1 MEIQEKIDRFNVLQK
16 KSNLEEKEKQEINH
30 LANEFLAITKQAYD
44 DISIN
49 YSCADRTNVMDSIIE
64 VYNTLFEM
72 AEEVMNRPIQEMT
85 VLDVGAGT
93 GKDIKYMYDRGIKKV
108 IGLDNSDGMIKVLKE
123 LEKRKEIPEN
133 SFVKGDMLKLPFP
146 NCTFDIVRQNAS
158 LLHIPITTKGEML
171 DKAMEENNRV
181 LKQNGI
187 LFISVK
193 KGKGIQFI
201 DTKEGFARRIFQMHT
216 VESITKVIEEND
228 FEILKMIE
236 IKEERQGTNIDWINL
251 IAKKV

>member
-1 MEIQEKIDRFNVLQK
+1 MEIQEKIDRFNYLQK
-16 KSNLEEKEKQEINH
+16 KSNLQDEEKQEINH
-30 LANEFLAITKQAYD
+30 LASEFLAITKQAYD

-146 NCTFDIVRQNAS
+146 DCTFDIVRQNAS

>member
-93 GKDIKYMYDRGIKKV
+93 GKENPSTAEANAFR
-108 IGLDNSDGMIKVLKE
+108 LKTGVG
-123 LEKRKEIPEN
+123 KRE
-133 SFVKGDMLKLPFP
+133 G
-146 NCTFDIVRQNAS
+146 
-158 LLHIPITTKGEML
+158 
-171 DKAMEENNRV
+171 
-181 LKQNGI
+181 
-187 LFISVK
+187 SVYH
-193 KGKGIQFI
+193 Q
-201 DTKEGFARRIFQMHT
+201 
-216 VESITKVIEEND
+216 
-228 FEILKMIE
+228 
-236 IKEERQGTNIDWINL
+236 
-251 IAKKV
+251 

>member
-1 MEIQEKIDRFNVLQK
+1 MEIQEKIDRFNYLQK
-16 KSNLEEKEKQEINH
+16 KSNLQDEEKQEINH
-30 LANEFLAITKQAYD
+30 LASEFLAITKQAYD

-93 GKDIKYMYDRGIKKV
+93 GKDIKYMYSRGIKKV
-108 IGLDNSDGMIKVLKE
+108 IGIDNSDGMISVLKE
-123 LEKRKEIPEN
+123 QERRKEIPEN
-133 SFVKGDMLKLPFP
+133 SFIKGDMLKFPFP

-171 DKAMEENNRV
+171 DKAMQENNRV

-193 KGKGIQFI
+193 KGNGIQFI

-216 VESITKVIEEND
+216 VESISKVIEEND

-236 IKEERQGTNIDWINL
+236 IKEERQGTNIDWINI